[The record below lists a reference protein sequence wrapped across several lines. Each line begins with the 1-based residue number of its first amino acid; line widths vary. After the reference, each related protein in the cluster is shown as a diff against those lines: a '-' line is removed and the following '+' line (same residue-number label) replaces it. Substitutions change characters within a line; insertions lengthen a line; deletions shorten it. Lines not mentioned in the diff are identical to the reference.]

1 MVKYEPKSLDTI
13 FSALSDPTRR
23 AMLERLSQGGE
34 ITVTE
39 LASVAPNKMS
49 LPAISKHV
57 RILEDAGLIVRRK
70 DGREHHLKLSGA
82 VMRDAAG
89 WINRY
94 RHFWDYQF
102 DSLEQY
108 LAEEDAATE
117 RTSGEQSDQ

>member
-23 AMLERLSQGGE
+23 AMLERLAQGE
-34 ITVTE
+34 VTVSE
-39 LASVAPNKMS
+39 LASAAPNKMS

-82 VMRDAAG
+82 AMRDAAG

-102 DSLEQY
+102 DSLAQY
-108 LAEEDAATE
+108 LAEEDAAAE
-117 RTSGEQSDQ
+117 RTPGEQSDQ

>member
-1 MVKYEPKSLDTI
+1 MVKYETASLDII

-34 ITVTE
+34 ITVSE
-39 LASVAPNKMS
+39 LAAAAPIKMS

-57 RILEDAGLIVRRK
+57 RILEDAGLIVRHK
-70 DGREHHLKLSGA
+70 EGREHHLKLSGEA
-82 VMRDAAG
+82 MRDAAG

-108 LAEEDAATE
+108 LAEEDALTE
-117 RTSGEQSDQ
+117 KAPGEQSDQ